1 MAKQKAVIAPV
12 FLRIKAFIIDIFLI
26 SMPLLY
32 FTTYAILGSKEN
44 FQKSQIAILLVWL
57 VYGIITSLFFS
68 LKAQTPGY
76 KSQEIYLI
84 DIKTGKKIGFFRAFL
99 RYLIFIF
106 GSTFLFGILMCFFR
120 KDRLNLHDILT
131 NSTPAKKKE

>member
-1 MAKQKAVIAPV
+1 MAKQKAVIAPIS
-12 FLRIKAFIIDIFLI
+12 LRIKAFIIDIFII

-32 FTTYAILGSKEN
+32 FTTYVVLGSKES
-44 FQKSQIAILLVWL
+44 FQNNQIAILIVWL
-57 VYGIITSLFFS
+57 IYGIITSLFFS
-68 LKAQTPGY
+68 KKAQTPGY

-84 DIKTGKKIGFFRAFL
+84 DIGTGKKISFLKAFL
-99 RYLIFIF
+99 RYSIFLF
-106 GSTFLFGILMCFFR
+106 GATFLFGILMCFFR

>member
-1 MAKQKAVIAPV
+1 MAKQKAVIAPI
-12 FLRIKAFIIDIFLI
+12 FSRIKAFIIDIFLI

-32 FTTYAILGSKEN
+32 FTTYAVLGSKEN

-76 KSQEIYLI
+76 KSQQIYLI
-84 DIKTGKKIGFFRAFL
+84 DIKTGKKISFFRAFL

-106 GSTFLFGILMCFFR
+106 GATFLFGILMCFFR

>member
-1 MAKQKAVIAPV
+1 MAKQKAVIAPIS
-12 FLRIKAFIIDIFLI
+12 LRIKAFIIDIFII

-32 FTTYAILGSKEN
+32 FTTYVVLGSKES
-44 FQKSQIAILLVWL
+44 FQNNQIAILIVWL
-57 VYGIITSLFFS
+57 IYGIITSLFFS
-68 LKAQTPGY
+68 KKAQTPGY

-84 DIKTGKKIGFFRAFL
+84 DIGTGKKISFLKAFL
-99 RYLIFIF
+99 RYLIFLF
-106 GSTFLFGILMCFFR
+106 GATFLFGILMCFFR